1 MLPYCTHCTS
11 ACWIIDTHLLM
22 FAWHFFLLLNICKLL
37 NFPSLSIQIPK
48 CRAAT
53 QGTSWV
59 WPECRPK
66 LANGRNSEGTWSTLR
81 GLHWH
86 VWQRSDLP
94 QGWQNLDWADF
105 QPVSEQLSINVSS
118 LIASLFRDNTYG
130 LDRNVP
136 IPQATILTVNSSGH
150 TINSW
155 GQGLFFL
162 PHMITVDKQNNVWVT
177 DVALHQVR
185 TWTKIYFF
193 SSIPFRERCK
203 KKNWKKT

>member
-1 MLPYCTHCTS
+1 MLDHWHPPSSYVC
-11 ACWIIDTHLLM
+11 M
-22 FAWHFFLLLNICKLL
+22 FAWHFSLRLNICKIL
-37 NFPSLSIQIPK
+37 NFPSLSIQTPQ

-53 QGTSWV
+53 QGTSWI
-59 WPECRPK
+59 WSECRPK
-66 LANGRNSEGTWSTLR
+66 LANSRNSKGTRSTLR

-86 VWQRSDLP
+86 LWQCSDLP

-105 QPVSEQLSINVSS
+105 QPVSEQLSFDVSS
-118 LIASLFRDNTYG
+118 LTPSLFRDNTYG

-177 DVALHQVR
+177 DVALHQV
-185 TWTKIYFF
+185 
-193 SSIPFRERCK
+193 
-203 KKNWKKT
+203 

>member
-1 MLPYCTHCTS
+1 MTLFPPS
-11 ACWIIDTHLLM
+11 KHLQ
-22 FAWHFFLLLNICKLL
+22 N
-37 NFPSLSIQIPK
+37 PSLSIQTPH
-48 CRAAT
+48 CRTAT

-59 WPECRPK
+59 WSECRPK
-66 LANGRNSEGTWSTLR
+66 LANSWNSEGTWSTLR

-86 VWQRSDLP
+86 VWQCGDLP

-105 QPVSEQLSINVSS
+105 QPVSEQLSIDVSS

-193 SSIPFRERCK
+193 LQFRLRFS
-203 KKNWKKT
+203 NLVPMVAMTRNRWSPLAQGRLTWK